1 MDFFAI
7 EAEESRVWTEEQQ
20 AIFDHVAKMAP
31 GTSLAIQARAG
42 TGKTTTAVRSLRHTR
57 RSDERGDAIFLAF
70 GRKNGRELDRVTPAY
85 VKGSTF
91 HSLARRVLGLDAD
104 FGKIWRIAKSTIR
117 EFKLRAPAVQLA
129 GLGKGLGLG
138 LDGGVP
144 DDLDV
149 WVELVTEYGI
159 RHQRRFTVER
169 VARAAQSLFRTSLQ
183 DLSTVD
189 FDDQLYLVARDRTV
203 DHLPRLDWLYV
214 DEAQDTNP
222 TQLFILDRLRE
233 ASGGATRIVL
243 VGDPAQAIYG
253 WRGAGVRSFEI
264 ASRRYRAD
272 LLTLT
277 TSWRCPRSVVASAQ
291 KIVPDIRARPDAP
304 EGSVRTVSDM
314 DMSLVRDGD
323 VVLCRNNAPL
333 LELALGAIRLGRSVH
348 VAGKGL
354 DRKVSKL
361 CERLFKKTHRS
372 PTDESVWEDERAR
385 IEGEYADRPYA
396 KALLMDDLSVG
407 QAIWSIVMETGSP
420 STYEEFA
427 LILSNT
433 MHGLFFDPDRGNPR
447 GGIVMSTI
455 HLAKGLEWD
464 TVWFYK
470 PSLIPSRTAQVL
482 GGWHLAQ
489 EKNLDYVARTRARE
503 NLIFAG

>member
-1 MDFFAI
+1 
-7 EAEESRVWTEEQQ
+7 
-20 AIFDHVAKMAP
+20 
-31 GTSLAIQARAG
+31 
-42 TGKTTTAVRSLRHTR
+42 
-57 RSDERGDAIFLAF
+57 
-70 GRKNGRELDRVTPAY
+70 
-85 VKGSTF
+85 
-91 HSLARRVLGLDAD
+91 
-104 FGKIWRIAKSTIR
+104 
-117 EFKLRAPAVQLA
+117 
-129 GLGKGLGLG
+129 
-138 LDGGVP
+138 
-144 DDLDV
+144 
-149 WVELVTEYGI
+149 
-159 RHQRRFTVER
+159 
-169 VARAAQSLFRTSLQ
+169 
-183 DLSTVD
+183 
-189 FDDQLYLVARDRTV
+189 
-203 DHLPRLDWLYV
+203 
-214 DEAQDTNP
+214 
-222 TQLFILDRLRE
+222 
-233 ASGGATRIVL
+233 
-243 VGDPAQAIYG
+243 
-253 WRGAGVRSFEI
+253 
-264 ASRRYRAD
+264 
-272 LLTLT
+272 
-277 TSWRCPRSVVASAQ
+277 
-291 KIVPDIRARPDAP
+291 
-304 EGSVRTVSDM
+304 
-314 DMSLVRDGD
+314 
-323 VVLCRNNAPL
+323 
-333 LELALGAIRLGRSVH
+333 
-348 VAGKGL
+348 